1 MKIRTAFSSMLYICS
16 LSVNASTCI
25 FDNKYINTDEYRN
38 LYIQSEINIQSK
50 EDNLLGLLPSIY
62 VNSGQSASN
71 NNGFKGPEF
80 NSASISLSQAVYSGG
95 YFIKNNERIE
105 NDQQLIHIKMKEARI
120 KFILDAFTA
129 IQQLKSTNTLISTYS
144 KYLEYYRVE
153 SKRADYLYKQGEL
166 SELELKLRTNNIKK
180 YERILANLKTD
191 IVNLEWE
198 LKNKYFTPPQEINNI
213 NLEEVKKCK
222 TDSFTSI
229 AKQASIIENKIALNN
244 YEIEKSSYYPSL
256 SLSFSL
262 MPKNGGTLR
271 DISIKEGA
279 YGVSMNLNIPVSG
292 IFKLSSLAE
301 RHRIT
306 MSQINVNKDNINNEL
321 NSKRREMEYKLE
333 IEKSNLEEYI
343 SELHASQE
351 KLDYLRSRI
360 YDNKIDIM
368 NYINEANNI
377 YSIENQISDA
387 KNKIEIYKAYSFYID

>member
-1 MKIRTAFSSMLYICS
+1 MCS
-16 LSVNASTCI
+16 LNVNASACI
-25 FDNKYINTDEYRN
+25 FDNKYINTDEYRD
-38 LYIQSEINIQSK
+38 YHIQSEMNTQSK

-62 VNSGQSASN
+62 INSGQSASN

-80 NSASISLSQAVYSGG
+80 NSASISLSQSVYSGG

-129 IQQLKSTNTLISTYS
+129 VQQLKSTNTLINTYS
-144 KYLEYYRVE
+144 KYLEYYKVE

-180 YERILANLKTD
+180 YERISASLKTD
-191 IVNLEWE
+191 VINLERE
-198 LKNKYFTPPQEINNI
+198 LKNKYFIPPQEINSI

-222 TDSFTSI
+222 TDSFASI
-229 AKQASIIENKIALNN
+229 AKQASIVENKKALNN
-244 YEIEKSSYYPSL
+244 YEMEKTSYYPSL

-271 DISIKEGA
+271 DINIKEGA
-279 YGVSMNLNIPVSG
+279 YGVSMNLSIPVSG

-306 MSQINVNKDNINNEL
+306 MSQVSLNKDKTHNEL
-321 NSKRREMEYKLE
+321 NSKRMELEYKLKTE
-333 IEKSNLEEYI
+333 ENNLEEYV
-343 SELHASQE
+343 SELHTSRE
-351 KLDYLRSRI
+351 KLDYLRSRV

-368 NYINEANNI
+368 NYINEVNNI
-377 YSIENQISDA
+377 YSIENKISDA
-387 KNKIEIYKAYSFYID
+387 KNKIEIYKAYFFYID

>member
-1 MKIRTAFSSMLYICS
+1 MKLRIAFSGMFYMCS
-16 LSVNASTCI
+16 LNVNASACI
-25 FDNKYINTDEYRN
+25 FDNKYINTDEYRD
-38 LYIQSEINIQSK
+38 YHIQSEMNTQSK

-62 VNSGQSASN
+62 INSGQSASN

-80 NSASISLSQAVYSGG
+80 NSASISLSQSVYSGG

-129 IQQLKSTNTLISTYS
+129 VQQLKSTNTLINTYS
-144 KYLEYYRVE
+144 KYLEYYKVE

-180 YERILANLKTD
+180 YERISASLKTD
-191 IVNLEWE
+191 VINLERE
-198 LKNKYFTPPQEINNI
+198 LKNKYFIPPQEINSI

-222 TDSFTSI
+222 TDSFASI
-229 AKQASIIENKIALNN
+229 AKQASIVENKKALNN
-244 YEIEKSSYYPSL
+244 YEMEKTSYYPSL

-271 DISIKEGA
+271 DINIKEGA
-279 YGVSMNLNIPVSG
+279 YGVSMNLSIPVSG

-306 MSQINVNKDNINNEL
+306 MSQVSLNKDKTHNEL
-321 NSKRREMEYKLE
+321 NSKRMELEYKLKTE
-333 IEKSNLEEYI
+333 ENNLEEYV
-343 SELHASQE
+343 SELHTSRE
-351 KLDYLRSRI
+351 KLDYLRSRV

-368 NYINEANNI
+368 NYINEVNNI
-377 YSIENQISDA
+377 YSIENKISDA
-387 KNKIEIYKAYSFYID
+387 KNKIEIYKAYFFYID